1 MRARSVLFLA
11 ALSLVT
17 GSVRAL
23 AVLIVPEDLN
33 PGNSEVNA
41 SIDLSTSCYY
51 LGAAVSGCSAAAA
64 GETNPEAKVVD
75 GASMAD
81 AEVNISDDPSVNI
94 QVNLDPANNTV
105 GQAIA
110 TLTYQF
116 GVNGPS
122 GQPVNVYVIG
132 AISITDVHAS
142 GPITA
147 GSVYYTLVGPGV
159 NGYNGEFI
167 NPSAGVQHIFD
178 KYTILGGNTYT
189 VTLSTGV
196 DLNEGIPT
204 CCEAMPGQIA
214 TVTANFDPTVTIDPN
229 SQNASAFSLVFSPG
243 FGPGSTVPE
252 PSTWTLMLLGF
263 VGLGFAGYR
272 ASRRTVM
279 DP

>member
-1 MRARSVLFLA
+1 
-11 ALSLVT
+11 
-17 GSVRAL
+17 
-23 AVLIVPEDLN
+23 
-33 PGNSEVNA
+33 
-41 SIDLSTSCYY
+41 
-51 LGAAVSGCSAAAA
+51 
-64 GETNPEAKVVD
+64 
-75 GASMAD
+75 MAD

-110 TLTYQF
+110 TSTYQF

-132 AISITDVHAS
+132 AISITDARS
-142 GPITA
+142 GSITA
-147 GSVYYTLVGPGV
+147 GSVCYTLVGPGV

-167 NPSAGVQHIFD
+167 NSSAGVLQHILD
-178 KYTILGGNTYT
+178 KYTILGGIPYT

-229 SQNASAFSLVFSPG
+229 SQNAGAV
-243 FGPGSTVPE
+243 
-252 PSTWTLMLLGF
+252 
-263 VGLGFAGYR
+263 
-272 ASRRTVM
+272 
-279 DP
+279 

>member
-75 GASMAD
+75 GGSMAD

-110 TLTYQF
+110 TSTYQF

-147 GSVYYTLVGPGV
+147 GSVYYTLVGPDV

-167 NPSAGVQHIFD
+167 NSSAGVQHILD
-178 KYTILGGNTYT
+178 KYTILAAIPI
-189 VTLSTGV
+189 LSH
-196 DLNEGIPT
+196 
-204 CCEAMPGQIA
+204 
-214 TVTANFDPTVTIDPN
+214 
-229 SQNASAFSLVFSPG
+229 
-243 FGPGSTVPE
+243 
-252 PSTWTLMLLGF
+252 
-263 VGLGFAGYR
+263 
-272 ASRRTVM
+272 
-279 DP
+279 